1 MEESLFLN
9 TLAFEFPREPQIF
22 FFSLTDKE
30 DVPLTKLNHQLFPA
44 NIRDIFPDISN
55 DCFLYTSFTRRLA
68 GFKPLSINFATDN
81 YALVKRYYNR
91 EIKHYFTHRNY
102 LVEPTF
108 IQDNQIWLPNNTD
121 KAPNG
126 CRLYDRYTIKVN
138 FNHFTNSPELV
149 ISYDRKAKVF
159 KKSVAA
165 FLSEEENA
173 TADLFNRVVHVEY
186 FENEG
191 KKSTKKRVIKYEK
204 LLESERAIDYNN
216 VYPIVGSKLA
226 AYLCFEEEE
235 ENDNPFQRVNR
246 YTKYLSKI
254 FGFYNNYL
262 KNENFQKVVPISD
275 KGFDNAKPLQIGK
288 TTPQS
293 KQLIFGKNNLSR
305 NAIDVIPQ
313 RGVNNGPFNQP
324 RYNNIQ
330 MFFITS
336 AEHVQHTNM
345 LSGYIKKDIKFT
357 EGYYNI
363 QMYLS
368 LQPPRGIVLLLLIQT
383 IPCRR

>member
-1 MEESLFLN
+1 
-9 TLAFEFPREPQIF
+9 
-22 FFSLTDKE
+22 
-30 DVPLTKLNHQLFPA
+30 
-44 NIRDIFPDISN
+44 
-55 DCFLYTSFTRRLA
+55 
-68 GFKPLSINFATDN
+68 
-81 YALVKRYYNR
+81 
-91 EIKHYFTHRNY
+91 
-102 LVEPTF
+102 
-108 IQDNQIWLPNNTD
+108 
-121 KAPNG
+121 
-126 CRLYDRYTIKVN
+126 
-138 FNHFTNSPELV
+138 
-149 ISYDRKAKVF
+149 
-159 KKSVAA
+159 
-165 FLSEEENA
+165 
-173 TADLFNRVVHVEY
+173 
-186 FENEG
+186 
-191 KKSTKKRVIKYEK
+191 